1 MTSKQS
7 VSNNCNRPLS
17 GDASGNTFTGAWEN
31 SAGALVLG
39 VFVASP
45 TLGYV
50 TIQQSNNRGVNI
62 QLTDTFNV
70 GPADLDAMTVFRV
83 PSGFAWFRVTFHNDE
98 GNQTYLSLN
107 TYLESSYTAPATI
120 AGDVTVTGSVS
131 VINDVSCNIISPV
144 DASGNILTALPTL
157 SYDQSAVGSLVAPQQ
172 LIGCKLMGV
181 ASTITHEEQ
190 WINDGGAIPVFGTVG
205 IDSGNNTIKIDPASS
220 LPAGSNVIGL
230 VGIDVANNIVRID
243 DGTLPL
249 PVSIDGAGNT
259 VQLDPAS
266 QLPAGVNNLGSII
279 VSDAYSTIVVTSITN
294 PLPAG
299 SNTLGVVGIDPASN
313 ITKID
318 QTSNGVKINPTAQ
331 PPVRV
336 TGLGDTSKSIGGPG
350 LLYGASYQNKSASVN
365 CWVKLYDSVGAPTAA
380 DTPFVIQYLE
390 SVQQYN
396 LTSANDNFFN
406 TPIVNTL
413 WVRATLL
420 PDDNDVGDTGID
432 AELTCFV
439 GS

>member
-1 MTSKQS
+1 MTTRRSQFNNTSLPLQYDATYVGGWERVLTGLEITVFLNCSGLSLVTIEQS
-7 VSNNCNRPLS
+7 V
-17 GDASGNTFTGAWEN
+17 DASN
-31 SAGALVLG
+31 VQI
-39 VFVASP
+39 P
-45 TLGYV
+45 T
-50 TIQQSNNRGVNI
+50 
-62 QLTDTFNV
+62 TFNYVPSTDVTTFSVSV
-70 GPADLDAMTVFRV
+70 GLPFFRV
-83 PSGFAWFRVTFHNDE
+83 RLHNGDVP
-98 GNQTYLSLN
+98 QQAYLSLN
-107 TYLESSYTAPATI
+107 TYLVDTPPTQVKVD
-120 AGDVTVTGSVS
+120 AGDITVSGSVS

-144 DASGNILTALPTL
+144 DVSGNILTALPTL
-157 SYDQSAVGSLVAPQQ
+157 SYDQSAIGSLVAPQQ

-230 VGIDVANNIVRID
+230 VGIDVANNVVRID

-249 PVSIDGAGNT
+249 PVSIDSAGNT

-299 SNTLGVVGIDPASN
+299 SNTLGVVGIDPAAN
-313 ITKID
+313 TTKID

-365 CWVKLYDSVGAPTAA
+365 CWIKLYDSVGAPTAG

-420 PDDNDVGDTGID
+420 PADDDVTDTGID

-439 GS
+439 GV